1 MSAQFVHLR
10 VHTEYSLVDGL
21 IRPKAL
27 VQAALNQGMPAVA
40 ITDITNFFGL
50 IKFYNAAL
58 GAGIKPLLGADLWVE
73 NPADAAAPF
82 RMTVLSQNAQGYR
95 NLIELISDAYQTH
108 QVHDRAVIKSEWI
121 EAKNDGLILLSGG
134 RFGDV
139 GEALSRGKADVAGG
153 LARHWQSIFGDRYY
167 LELQRTGREQ
177 DEVIVQG
184 SLLLAR
190 ELDIAVVATN
200 DVMFLTQEDF
210 DAHEARVCINDGV
223 TIDDPK
229 RARRYSDQQY
239 LKSAEEMAALFSDL
253 PEAIDNSLLI
263 AERCSTTVK
272 LGEYFLPEYPIPDGM
287 TMDEYFRQLSF
298 DGLERR
304 LAVSLKKDAPDY
316 ASQHAEYVTRLEF
329 ELNIIV
335 QMGFPGYF
343 LIVMDFI
350 RWAKEHDIP
359 VGPGRGSGAGSLVA
373 YSLDITDLDPLE
385 YDLLF
390 ERFLNPERVSMPDF
404 DVDFCMEKRD
414 RVIQY
419 VADQYGRQAVS
430 QIVTFGTL
438 AAKAVV
444 RDVARVQGKAYGL
457 ADRISK
463 MIPADPGMT
472 LTKALDDVAE
482 LKEFLADDEEGMEIW
497 EMALKLEGI
506 TRQTGKHAGGVVI
519 APTKLTDFSPLLC
532 EEDGSGLVTQYDKN
546 DVESAGLVKFD
557 FLGLRTLTI
566 IDWALKIINPRLAAK
581 GKPAIDIAHIPLDD
595 EPSFQLLQKAQT
607 TAVFQLESR
616 GMKDLIKRLK
626 PDCLEDMIALVALF
640 RPGPLQSG
648 MVDNFINRKHERE
661 EMAYPDPQYQ
671 HEWLKPIL
679 APTYGIILY
688 QEQVMQI
695 AQELAGYTLGGA
707 DLLRRAMGKKKPE
720 EMAKQREVFAAGA
733 ASKGVDAELATKIFD
748 LVEKF
753 AGYGFNKSHSAAYAL
768 VSYQTLWLKAHY
780 PAAFMAATM
789 SSELDNTDKVVIFI
803 EDCRQLGIDV
813 LPPDVN
819 AGDYMF
825 TVNEN
830 DQIIYGLGAIKGV
843 GEGPVEAI
851 VAARSNGGPFTD
863 LFNFCERV
871 DSRKVNKRCIEALI
885 KAGALD
891 QLAPHRAM
899 QLAAMD
905 DAVRTAEQS
914 ASNQAAGMIDLF
926 NDLQVESQ
934 KEPYEPYEQVMQ
946 HSLKERLMGE
956 KETLGLY
963 LTGHPIDEYE
973 SEVNKIASM
982 RLGELDMP
990 PEELRRLR
998 KQTKTLAGLVLGVRT
1013 RQTQRG
1019 DTMAIVSLDDRTGR
1033 IEMTLFGE
1041 DYQRFKP
1048 LLEPDQVIFVEA
1060 EIGWDDYAERAR
1072 IRAQKIY
1079 TLAQARQELI
1089 RGIEFR
1095 VTEAQT
1101 QEFLKRLNDL
1111 VRSDL
1116 EDGQGTPVWISYES
1130 RVAQGQVRLNPA
1142 HRIPLEDEVL
1152 HRIRQTF
1159 DDSAYR
1165 FRYQD

>member
-1 MSAQFVHLR
+1 
-10 VHTEYSLVDGL
+10 
-21 IRPKAL
+21 
-27 VQAALNQGMPAVA
+27 
-40 ITDITNFFGL
+40 
-50 IKFYNAAL
+50 
-58 GAGIKPLLGADLWVE
+58 
-73 NPADAAAPF
+73 
-82 RMTVLSQNAQGYR
+82 
-95 NLIELISDAYQTH
+95 
-108 QVHDRAVIKSEWI
+108 
-121 EAKNDGLILLSGG
+121 
-134 RFGDV
+134 
-139 GEALSRGKADVAGG
+139 
-153 LARHWQSIFGDRYY
+153 
-167 LELQRTGREQ
+167 
-177 DEVIVQG
+177 
-184 SLLLAR
+184 
-190 ELDIAVVATN
+190 
-200 DVMFLTQEDF
+200 
-210 DAHEARVCINDGV
+210 
-223 TIDDPK
+223 
-229 RARRYSDQQY
+229 
-239 LKSAEEMAALFSDL
+239 
-253 PEAIDNSLLI
+253 
-263 AERCSTTVK
+263 
-272 LGEYFLPEYPIPDGM
+272 
-287 TMDEYFRQLSF
+287 
-298 DGLERR
+298 
-304 LAVSLKKDAPDY
+304 
-316 ASQHAEYVTRLEF
+316 
-329 ELNIIV
+329 
-335 QMGFPGYF
+335 
-343 LIVMDFI
+343 
-350 RWAKEHDIP
+350 
-359 VGPGRGSGAGSLVA
+359 
-373 YSLDITDLDPLE
+373 
-385 YDLLF
+385 
-390 ERFLNPERVSMPDF
+390 
-404 DVDFCMEKRD
+404 
-414 RVIQY
+414 
-419 VADQYGRQAVS
+419 
-430 QIVTFGTL
+430 
-438 AAKAVV
+438 
-444 RDVARVQGKAYGL
+444 
-457 ADRISK
+457 
-463 MIPADPGMT
+463 
-472 LTKALDDVAE
+472 
-482 LKEFLADDEEGMEIW
+482 
-497 EMALKLEGI
+497 
-506 TRQTGKHAGGVVI
+506 
-519 APTKLTDFSPLLC
+519 
-532 EEDGSGLVTQYDKN
+532 
-546 DVESAGLVKFD
+546 
-557 FLGLRTLTI
+557 
-566 IDWALKIINPRLAAK
+566 
-581 GKPAIDIAHIPLDD
+581 
-595 EPSFQLLQKAQT
+595 
-607 TAVFQLESR
+607 
-616 GMKDLIKRLK
+616 
-626 PDCLEDMIALVALF
+626 
-640 RPGPLQSG
+640 
-648 MVDNFINRKHERE
+648 
-661 EMAYPDPQYQ
+661 
-671 HEWLKPIL
+671 
-679 APTYGIILY
+679 
-688 QEQVMQI
+688 MQI

-863 LFNFCERV
+863 LFDFCERV

-891 QLAPHRAM
+891 RLAPHRAM
-899 QLAAMD
+899 LLAAME

-934 KEPYEPYEQVMQ
+934 KAPYAPYEQVMQ

-1072 IRAQKIY
+1072 IRAQNIY

-1101 QEFLKRLNDL
+1101 QDFLKRLNDL